1 MQFIQSLLQLKTD
14 ERIIKLRENAKSVR
28 DPSCADE
35 TLNFLLYTVKTL
47 NPEKILEI
55 GTAEGLSGA
64 AMLLACERAKLT
76 TIEFNEERYFT
87 AKKNFTDLSLSDR
100 VDLVLGDAGE
110 VIDCLSGT
118 YDLIFLDGPK
128 AQYINY
134 LPRLKQLLRKGG
146 VLFADDVLLFG
157 WVNGKEET
165 PHKRR
170 SIVEKLKRYLTA
182 VSSDSELITS
192 IFDIGEGVAVSVKI

>member
-1 MQFIQSLLQLKTD
+1 MQFVQSLLQLKID

-35 TLNFLLYTVKTL
+35 TLNFLIYTVKTL

-64 AMLLACERAKLT
+64 AMLFACERAKLT
-76 TIEFNEERYFT
+76 TIELNEERYFT
-87 AKKNFTDLSLSDR
+87 AKKNFADLSLSDR
-100 VDLVLGDAGE
+100 ADLILGDAGE
-110 VIDCLSGT
+110 VIDCLNEI

-170 SIVEKLKRYLTA
+170 SIVEKLKRYLIA
-182 VSSDSELITS
+182 ISSDSELITS
-192 IFDIGEGVAVSVKI
+192 ILDIGEGVAVSVKI

>member
-64 AMLLACERAKLT
+64 AMLLACESAKLT